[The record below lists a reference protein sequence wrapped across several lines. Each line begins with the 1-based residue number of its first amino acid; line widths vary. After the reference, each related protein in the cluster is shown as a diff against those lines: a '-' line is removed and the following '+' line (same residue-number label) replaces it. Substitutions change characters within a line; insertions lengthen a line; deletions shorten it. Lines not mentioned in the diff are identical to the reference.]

1 MWLLGCMV
9 NVCLFFKETSKQFF
23 KVAVPICIS
32 TSNYWDFL
40 LLNLSSQN
48 QEMGLHYLLRN
59 KWICIPSSDI
69 QWLISFLISGGN
81 VSRAK
86 WIRLRRERCHISGV
100 GLRIVPPIQDRSPG
114 RHWSTNGEQVLGH
127 IQIWN
132 STRRRGKRG
141 RKLPRK
147 MSSDQEL

>member
-1 MWLLGCMV
+1 MYVYFLKKLANSFSKWLYQYA
-9 NVCLFFKETSKQFF
+9 FPPAITE
-23 KVAVPICIS
+23 I
-32 TSNYWDFL
+32 FL

-100 GLRIVPPIQDRSPG
+100 GLRIVPPISDRSPG